1 MYYIRI
7 EEVDEE
13 TENKK
18 IIEHAMI
25 NPKII
30 GKSEQIV
37 CREKDQCCLSIR
49 YNQEGFFPC
58 IFYIIVEGYDY
69 LKQRQAIITTPCFG
83 AIFFN
88 IN

>member
-7 EEVDEE
+7 EETDDE

-30 GKSEQIV
+30 EKSEQIV
-37 CREKDQCCLSIR
+37 CREKGEGCFSVR
-49 YNQEGFFPC
+49 NNQEGFVPRSFE
-58 IFYIIVEGYDY
+58 IIVEGYDY
-69 LKQRQAIITTPCFG
+69 LKQQ
-83 AIFFN
+83 
-88 IN
+88 